1 MEFIY
6 TGINTKGFRQKGK
19 IDASNE
25 KEIVEFL
32 QKSAI
37 TPISISRVDT
47 KKDNFLSFLQSVSE
61 NDVVIFTRQLSSM
74 ILTGLTLIESLNI
87 LKAQINK
94 PKMQLVINKLIA
106 DVSEGL
112 PFSKALA
119 KNPKIFPEIY
129 VSLIEA
135 AETGGLLDKV
145 LQRLADNMEKAED
158 LKKRVRSALFY
169 PAIVVTGVIVVL
181 AIMNL
186 FVIPQLGSMYENLN
200 IELPLTTRIVLGIS
214 QFFTAGFPY
223 IVVSLIGSY
232 FLFNRFAKTEKGTQ
246 LIDKIKLK
254 LPVFGNIFMLA
265 TLDEITRTL
274 SILIS
279 SGTSIIQ
286 SLNIAS
292 RVASNSSYKVAVRN
306 SSALVEKGISLSQA
320 FQNQNIFPPILIQMI
335 RVGESTGRIDESL
348 LKMSEYFERDLDV
361 KVKTLTT
368 AIEPILIVVLGV
380 SVAFL
385 ILSVITPIYS
395 LISQIQ

>member
-6 TGINTKGFRQKGK
+6 TGIDTKGVRQRGK

-37 TPISISRVDT
+37 TPISISKT
-47 KKDNFLSFLQSVSE
+47 NTNKDDLLSFLKNVTE
-61 NDVVIFTRQLSSM
+61 NDIVIFTRQLSSM
-74 ILTGLTLIESLNI
+74 VLTGLTLIESLTI
-87 LKAQINK
+87 LKEQINK
-94 PKMQLVINKLIA
+94 PKMQLVINQLIA

-145 LQRLADNMEKAED
+145 LQRLADNMEKSED

-169 PAIVVTGVIVVL
+169 PAIVVTGVVVVL
-181 AIMNL
+181 AIMNI
-186 FVIPQLGSMYENLN
+186 FVIPQLGRMYENLN
-200 IELPLTTRIVLGIS
+200 IELPLTTQIVLGIS
-214 QFFTAGFPY
+214 QLFTAGFPF
-223 IVVSLIGSY
+223 ISVALIGLY
-232 FLFNRFAKTEKGTQ
+232 FLFNRFSKTEKGIQT
-246 LIDKIKLK
+246 IDNIKLK
-254 LPVFGNIFMLA
+254 LPVFGDIFMLS

-292 RVASNSSYKVAVRN
+292 RVASNHKYKVAVRN
-306 SSALVEKGISLSQA
+306 SSALVEKGVSLSQA

-335 RVGESTGRIDESL
+335 RVGESTGRIDDSL
-348 LKMSEYFERDLDV
+348 LKISEYFERDLDV